1 MAKLNKYNVLFEDIQ
16 IQLRRPTVPSVTE
29 EKTSLKKPPFLLP
42 KSKAKETLSRTEKG
56 LQVDLELNVRG
67 FSRKDNKSFGKRT
80 KRKGE
85 KKKRKSKDNIKGL
98 SSPSNKITHQNN
110 PQVSLPPIDSK
121 SLTQQR
127 LGNVLSFSNT
137 ATFKPYREF
146 EIAFNTLVKV
156 IERSKEEQKRT
167 TERFQMNIVQGEQKP
182 INEKLQ
188 SQEEAKDNCLRES
201 QNCSVISV

>member
-1 MAKLNKYNVLFEDIQ
+1 MFVVL
-16 IQLRRPTVPSVTE
+16 
-29 EKTSLKKPPFLLP
+29 
-42 KSKAKETLSRTEKG
+42 AG
-56 LQVDLELNVRG
+56 
-67 FSRKDNKSFGKRT
+67 RKDNKSFGKRT

-98 SSPSNKITHQNN
+98 SSPSNKITHQNS
-110 PQVSLPPIDSK
+110 PHVSLPPIDSR

-127 LGNVLSFSNT
+127 LDNVLSFSNA

-201 QNCSVISV
+201 QNRSVISV